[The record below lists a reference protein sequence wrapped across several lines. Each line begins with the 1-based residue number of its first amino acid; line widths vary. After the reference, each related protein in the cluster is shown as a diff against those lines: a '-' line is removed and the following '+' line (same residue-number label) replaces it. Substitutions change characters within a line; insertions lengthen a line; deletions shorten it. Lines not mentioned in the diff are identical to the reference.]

1 MRDCQQQGSSTL
13 KRKTELHSIPVPA
26 AVMNQF
32 GVDICNLPEVDGF
45 AV

>member
-1 MRDCQQQGSSTL
+1 MHDCQKQGSSTL
-13 KRKTELHSIPVPA
+13 KTKTELHSIPVPA